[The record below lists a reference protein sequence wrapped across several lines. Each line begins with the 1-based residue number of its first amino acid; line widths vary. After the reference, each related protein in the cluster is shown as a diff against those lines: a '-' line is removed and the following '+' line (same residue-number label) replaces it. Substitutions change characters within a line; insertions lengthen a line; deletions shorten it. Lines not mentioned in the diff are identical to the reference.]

1 VLREMVFTGE
11 RMSAQDA
18 LKYGMVNQVSAA
30 GESVSE
36 AIQKAE
42 VIARRSPTAI
52 RMGKRAMAV
61 TDGQSL
67 DESLAY
73 LHQALTLNLMTEDA
87 AEGIAAFVSKREPT
101 FRGR

>member
-1 VLREMVFTGE
+1 MVFTGE
-11 RMSAQDA
+11 RMSADDA
-18 LKYGMVNQVSAA
+18 LKHGMINQVSPA
-30 GESVSE
+30 GGSVQSALE
-36 AIQKAE
+36 KAK
-42 VIARRSPTAI
+42 VIATRSTTAI

>member
-1 VLREMVFTGE
+1 
-11 RMSAQDA
+11 
-18 LKYGMVNQVSAA
+18 
-30 GESVSE
+30 
-36 AIQKAE
+36 
-42 VIARRSPTAI
+42 
-52 RMGKRAMAV
+52 MGKRAMAV